1 MYIARARD
9 GAPVEGEGF
18 AELSAF
24 PSDTVA
30 RLTKRACAEFGWGVP
45 TQARLYLVPSVERAR
60 ELQLPGAS
68 AADILA
74 GAALFPGDSIA
85 PGSWLL
91 ARVSPPAAAAVAVD
105 GAGALDAGRVVALL
119 EQLLAG
125 QARDRAEHARDAE
138 RAYFEQLYIRPV
150 FSPPSSSGSS
160 NRSPRDEHRVALKI
174 ETIDYYGLW
183 ASAEPDETAR
193 RVFTML
199 ASSTAEE
206 AAPVSVPFQEA
217 ALAHIWP
224 SALAPKALDA
234 GGLLCLPEGFHVSPR
249 NFLLLRKPVERAFD
263 ADALLILPRR
273 TATEGLEAVARVF
286 SRHTSRLPDAER
298 ALFSRAATAASPAA
312 AAAAAAAAPACG
324 STGYDGRLLFLP
336 RAADGRVPFM
346 RLLAWKALSALRA
359 AHEDADAQADLPAEL
374 ALDATASP
382 GAAARAGSGAAGRL
396 TSAGIL
402 FLPLS

>member
-183 ASAEPDETAR
+183 ASGEADKTAR
-193 RVFTML
+193 TVRTML
-199 ASSTAEE
+199 ASSAAETE
-206 AAPVSVPFQEA
+206 PAPVPFREA
-217 ALAHIWP
+217 ILAHIWP
-224 SALAPKALDA
+224 SALATCAQNA
-234 GGLLCLPEGFHVSPR
+234 GGLFGLPEAFHVTPR
-249 NFLLLRKPVERAFD
+249 NFLILRKPVERAFD
-263 ADALLILPRR
+263 VDVLLLLPRR
-273 TATEGLEAVARVF
+273 TAGGEQQVVTVGL
-286 SRHTSRLPDAER
+286 
-298 ALFSRAATAASPAA
+298 
-312 AAAAAAAAPACG
+312 G
-324 STGYDGRLLFLP
+324 
-336 RAADGRVPFM
+336 
-346 RLLAWKALSALRA
+346 ALRGGLRLFNSVGSLGA
-359 AHEDADAQADLPAEL
+359 RMATVGASLPAR
-374 ALDATASP
+374 S
-382 GAAARAGSGAAGRL
+382 
-396 TSAGIL
+396 
-402 FLPLS
+402 